1 MLLAITGYITRM
13 CLKIAI
19 LKKNTADKAT
29 TKLKKGTEGNHT
41 SHLGQRWPRPPHSEH
56 MMLPVP
62 PQPTGQHL

>member
-41 SHLGQRWPRPPHSEH
+41 SHLGQR
-56 MMLPVP
+56 
-62 PQPTGQHL
+62 